1 MYIYIS
7 AMSKSQ
13 SRIYDAIASAS
24 EQINIHIAKIL
35 LFPNS
40 EHVDHWMHEIWSF
53 LPRISRLKGT
63 NKLPKP
69 SMIRRALT
77 EENDALNSYLIIAQ
91 DLEDTLEPVDV
102 PLSKYTHVV
111 EEYQNWLCQI
121 LSTSEQVRQVDVK
134 AKLRELISTD

>member
-1 MYIYIS
+1 MCIYIS

-13 SRIYDAIASAS
+13 SRIYDAISSAS

-35 LFPNS
+35 LFPDS
-40 EHVDHWMHEIWSF
+40 GHVDHWMHEIWSF

-69 SMIRRALT
+69 SMIRRALK

-102 PLSKYTHVV
+102 TLSKYTHVV

-121 LSTSEQVRQVDVK
+121 FSTSEQVRQVDVK
-134 AKLRELISTD
+134 AKLRELISAD